1 MQPESPPSFMRSR
14 TINERSVSLA
24 GTSSDAA
31 AQGSSPRA
39 RTMRHPFVV
48 GIAGGTASGKTTV
61 CDKIMQ
67 RLHDQCVVVSQRAA
81 QRCGPALQQR

>member
-1 MQPESPPSFMRSR
+1 MLPELPEFSR

-24 GTSSDAA
+24 GTNSDAA
-31 AQGSSPRA
+31 QGASPRA

-67 RLHDQCVVVSQRAA
+67 RLHDQCVVMLSQDSFYRW
-81 QRCGPALQQR
+81 ALGR